1 MKEILNIRRYGVIG
15 MVLFVLAMV
24 FGGGA
29 AMAAAGTADLDTAS
43 PDTKGMETEMGGK
56 GASASKTNESA
67 IAAREIDKNMVEIM
81 PYKMPELLIKVHLK
95 NTHTVSKYD
104 IEYVTAGATPLDFTF
119 DYTTNYSNATYATL
133 HIHNGTPSSGYEISE
148 DCFRALSEN
157 TTFMLS
163 GIMGYQKPEDTTG
176 YSSGDF
182 GEDDGDAVFIVT
194 NRNESDYTVR
204 VEPVNGWKNVG
215 GTWTN
220 VMPATISA
228 GTELHIMSTACS
240 ESQWEVAPENWLP
253 VTKHVTLQKQV
264 VNIVYTDDFLAQMK
278 EIEFGVDDLQRRAIY
293 NMNRKS
299 ARTFWLGAGGKRSV
313 NPGKNMGREDA
324 YTTVGVLRQALNKM
338 VCDGDID
345 FDFLNQICDIQF
357 GVNSL
362 SDRAVVFMGHK
373 FTLKLMKLIT
383 SNTQTE
389 ITQLDNMDGDVE
401 IKFQSYTL
409 NPMGKLMFIH
419 TKTLD
424 DIGYGDCAFVM
435 DIDNATR
442 YVKFD
447 MKNSHVDMKT
457 GGGPNGET
465 RQAERLIWIM
475 ADAVSLH
482 GTNNILI
489 GPSNKIFGAYSENE
503 MDENILIWDS
513 TAAAADTAGIQWPAV
528 ADSAF
533 YTGGSFV
540 SYLVDGAIPDG
551 LRIYLDVSDP
561 AGTGFGAGNTIVW
574 NAAKQ
579 QFVPYSG
586 PITITGNEE

>member
-1 MKEILNIRRYGVIG
+1 
-15 MVLFVLAMV
+15 
-24 FGGGA
+24 
-29 AMAAAGTADLDTAS
+29 
-43 PDTKGMETEMGGK
+43 
-56 GASASKTNESA
+56 
-67 IAAREIDKNMVEIM
+67 
-81 PYKMPELLIKVHLK
+81 
-95 NTHTVSKYD
+95 
-104 IEYVTAGATPLDFTF
+104 
-119 DYTTNYSNATYATL
+119 
-133 HIHNGTPSSGYEISE
+133 
-148 DCFRALSEN
+148 
-157 TTFMLS
+157 
-163 GIMGYQKPEDTTG
+163 
-176 YSSGDF
+176 
-182 GEDDGDAVFIVT
+182 
-194 NRNESDYTVR
+194 
-204 VEPVNGWKNVG
+204 
-215 GTWTN
+215 
-220 VMPATISA
+220 
-228 GTELHIMSTACS
+228 
-240 ESQWEVAPENWLP
+240 
-253 VTKHVTLQKQV
+253 
-264 VNIVYTDDFLAQMK
+264 
-278 EIEFGVDDLQRRAIY
+278 
-293 NMNRKS
+293 
-299 ARTFWLGAGGKRSV
+299 
-313 NPGKNMGREDA
+313 MGREDA

-424 DIGYGDCAFVM
+424 DIGYDDCAFVM

-447 MKNSHVDMKT
+447 MKNSHVDMKI

-579 QFVPYSG
+579 QFIPYSG